1 MTKRYEVRVF
11 PNAKFTK
18 VLFIN
23 NEIKTRINSPAIK
36 GQANKNL
43 IQLLAIFFKQRK
55 KILRF

>member
-1 MTKRYEVRVF
+1 MTKRHKGRVI

-43 IQLLAIFFKQRK
+43 IQLLAVFFK